1 MWFELSTL
9 FGSDGHFCFTQRT
22 KIVSYHQTHVLGSYK
37 MFKKGS
43 GDGVVRTEK
52 LTALPHFLSVLG
64 GHFPAER
71 EGDKKRMNDGRKIK
85 VRE

>member
-1 MWFELSTL
+1 
-9 FGSDGHFCFTQRT
+9 
-22 KIVSYHQTHVLGSYK
+22 